1 MRSGLL
7 AGTVA
12 GAPLWLWIAFHALVL
27 CLLIADFS
35 LTRDAVPR
43 KTVERR
49 SFWLT
54 GCWVAAALLFALVVG
69 RALSP
74 ADGVAYL
81 TGYGIE
87 EALSIDNLFVF
98 VVLFRLFRLD
108 SADQRRVL
116 FYGVLG
122 AIVLRGAM
130 IFAGIALLDN
140 VRWMKFL
147 FGAVLLLTAW
157 HLLRESRRESE
168 EQPPRAIR
176 WLVRHLSGGSEKR
189 GDSGGAAL
197 LRLLPAILAIEAT
210 DALFATDS
218 VPAVLA
224 VTHHPFV
231 AYASNILA
239 VLGLRSLY
247 FTVAAALAR
256 LSRLHYG
263 LAAILIFIGGKMMLA
278 KIWEPPVW
286 VSLAVVASCLTVSAA
301 WSLLQPAPLENQ

>member
-1 MRSGLL
+1 MRGGMFG
-7 AGTVA
+7 GTVA
-12 GAPLWLWIAFHALVL
+12 GAPLWLWVAFHALVL
-27 CLLIADFS
+27 SLLIADFM

-43 KTVERR
+43 ATVERR

-54 GCWVAAALLFALVVG
+54 GCWVAAALLFALAVVG
-69 RALSP
+69 ALSP
-74 ADGVAYL
+74 ADGIAYL

-98 VVLFRLFRLD
+98 VVLFRLFRLN
-108 SADQRRVL
+108 SADQRKVL

-140 VRWMKFL
+140 VHWMNFL
-147 FGAVLLLTAW
+147 FGAVLLVTAW
-157 HLLRESRRESE
+157 HLLRESHGGAK

-176 WLVRHLSGGSEKR
+176 WLVRRLSGGSEKR
-189 GDSGGAAL
+189 KDSRGATL

-263 LAAILIFIGGKMMLA
+263 LAAILPFIGGKMMLA
-278 KIWEPPVW
+278 NIWQPPVW
-286 VSLAVVASCLTVSAA
+286 VSLAVVAGCLGLSAA
-301 WSLLQPAPLENQ
+301 WSMLQPAPLENR